1 MIAVDNTFLTL
12 LLHPL
17 SRPPRDPDTGQ
28 PVDRLDERI
37 ELLIETL
44 EQENESI
51 IIPAPVLTEFLIL
64 ADKDGPRYLTDID
77 SHRRFRVESFDQRA
91 AVELAAINL
100 SVRAAGGGRRGDMT
114 GTYAKITFDRQSVAI
129 AVVNTARVLY
139 SDDENVEKFAKRCGL
154 PVVKTWELPVPEEKH
169 PLLRLSEAKG
179 YNDEEESSNGAGAK
193 AIEADFSGVRQ
204 LPASSAEISVS
215 PEAGSG
221 AGEGEAGKG

>member
-17 SRPPRDPDTGQ
+17 SRPPRDPATGQ

-77 SHRRFRVESFDQRA
+77 SYRRFRVEPFDQRA

-100 SVRAAGGGRRGDMT
+100 SVRASGGGRRGNMT
-114 GTYAKITFDRQSVAI
+114 GTYAKITFDRQIVAI
-129 AVVNTARVLY
+129 AVVNNASVLY

-169 PLLRLSEAKG
+169 PLFRLGEGRG
-179 YNDEEESSNGAGAK
+179 YNNEESSNGTGTK
-193 AIEADFSGVRQ
+193 AIESVFSGVRQ
-204 LPASSAEISVS
+204 LPASSAEISLS
-215 PEAGSG
+215 SQEGSG
-221 AGEGEAGKG
+221 TRKGETGKD